1 MNPLVRATVMDR
13 VRGLF
18 GQRSKLEVNYADG
31 SPYPD
36 GLSGA
41 VDAVVRGTVAA
52 VEVVAGRVEAQFM
65 EARVVGSTSAR
76 RALNPRI
83 LGMVGRSLVEQGESL
98 HFLEMDRMGVADL
111 IPAQPVWNVRG
122 GFRPDTWVIDA
133 TLQGADTV
141 RQEVAPRAGW
151 LHVIRSAAP
160 EWPYRGIPAYRRA
173 TLTFEL
179 AKAAE
184 DALIRES
191 RIPAKA
197 IFPIPGQGG
206 SGQAVADYLRAKI
219 ANALESV
226 MFPETVMQNRAQ
238 APQTD
243 WKAQRVT
250 PQPDVAL
257 VQLAGE
263 VQGRVIA
270 ALGGHPA
277 LGGAGK
283 TGAADREARKQLL
296 DFLVYPLGVL
306 VSHEASLTFDELVSL
321 QWDVQDDV
329 RLTRARTAQ
338 TLLQA
343 GVKLNDAMVE
353 AGFPGWPR
361 EDYAN
366 VGSEPGQPQS

>member
-18 GQRSKLEVNYADG
+18 GQRAELTVNYAAG

-98 HFLEMDRMGVADL
+98 HFLEMDRMGGADL
-111 IPAQPVWNVRG
+111 IPAQQSWEVYG

-160 EWPYRGIPAYRRA
+160 EWPYRGIPAYTAGDDHGSTWRR
-173 TLTFEL
+173 
-179 AKAAE
+179 
-184 DALIRES
+184 RS
-191 RIPAKA
+191 RM
-197 IFPIPGQGG
+197 
-206 SGQAVADYLRAKI
+206 R
-219 ANALESV
+219 
-226 MFPETVMQNRAQ
+226 
-238 APQTD
+238 
-243 WKAQRVT
+243 
-250 PQPDVAL
+250 
-257 VQLAGE
+257 
-263 VQGRVIA
+263 
-270 ALGGHPA
+270 
-277 LGGAGK
+277 
-283 TGAADREARKQLL
+283 
-296 DFLVYPLGVL
+296 
-306 VSHEASLTFDELVSL
+306 
-321 QWDVQDDV
+321 
-329 RLTRARTAQ
+329 
-338 TLLQA
+338 
-343 GVKLNDAMVE
+343 
-353 AGFPGWPR
+353 
-361 EDYAN
+361 
-366 VGSEPGQPQS
+366 